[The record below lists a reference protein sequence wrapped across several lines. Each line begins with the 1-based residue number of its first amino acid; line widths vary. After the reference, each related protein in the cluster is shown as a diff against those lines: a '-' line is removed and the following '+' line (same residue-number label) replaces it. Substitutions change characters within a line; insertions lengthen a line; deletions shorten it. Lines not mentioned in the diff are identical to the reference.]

1 MHPVGKHPSPLPQS
15 SSGLQIGCSHSAPVK
30 PSLQAHWF
38 GPLHS
43 WFLTLLF
50 VQFTLSQLY
59 IVHTGEWA
67 LAFIQPQCNV
77 EGRMVLH
84 NVKGAPLQLPS
95 ATAAQSLCLWHA
107 SRASSKSLNLLYPSS
122 LSSQYN
128 VLARSHPHD
137 DPAGRMVLHN
147 VKGAPLQ
154 LASATAA
161 QSLSLWHA
169 SRASSKSLNL
179 VYPSRFLSQYIFGV
193 PALPCTRPFHP
204 LSQEHFPVDSWHFPC
219 PLQLKPRS
227 ELLKSGDLRQS

>member
-77 EGRMVLH
+77 E
-84 NVKGAPLQLPS
+84 
-95 ATAAQSLCLWHA
+95 
-107 SRASSKSLNLLYPSS
+107 
-122 LSSQYN
+122 
-128 VLARSHPHD
+128 
-137 DPAGRMVLHN
+137 GRMVLHN